1 MSVMERR
8 REIGVMKA
16 IGATTGNIL
25 TQVLQESAVLSL
37 LGGFIGLLLGYA
49 SMSLVNSYTGFV
61 TVLTPELISIGFGF
75 SLFLGMGAGL
85 YPAWAASQLD
95 PIEVLRYE

>member
-16 IGATTGNIL
+16 IGATTKDIL
-25 TQVLQESAVLSL
+25 TQVLEESAVLSL
-37 LGGFIGLLLGYA
+37 IGGFCGLLLGYFA
-49 SMSLVNSYTGFV
+49 TFLVNTYTSFV
-61 TVLTPELISIGFGF
+61 TILGFELIALGFLF
-75 SLFLGMGAGL
+75 SLILGMGAGL